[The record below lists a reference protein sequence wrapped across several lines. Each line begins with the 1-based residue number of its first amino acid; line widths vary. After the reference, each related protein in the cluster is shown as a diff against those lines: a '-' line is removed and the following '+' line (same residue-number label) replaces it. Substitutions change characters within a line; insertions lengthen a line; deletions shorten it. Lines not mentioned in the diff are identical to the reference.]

1 MKLQKIEFVGLPDGE
16 VEVRTEG
23 KAVFTLTPEHTEF
36 TNLFIELLIQKK
48 PVAYDK
54 LSERYKNSK
63 LNRPY
68 HDFLVTRGFIKCNF
82 ILHDN
87 RWDIDENGNFK
98 TEFIICPRMGEC
110 KECGLICNSPDN
122 MDLSTRETEILGLI
136 AAGNDNLE
144 IAELLYISINTVHTH
159 RTNILKKIGGN
170 NTADM
175 VRYYYEMVQK

>member
-1 MKLQKIEFVGLPDGE
+1 
-16 VEVRTEG
+16 
-23 KAVFTLTPEHTEF
+23 
-36 TNLFIELLIQKK
+36 
-48 PVAYDK
+48 
-54 LSERYKNSK
+54 
-63 LNRPY
+63 
-68 HDFLVTRGFIKCNF
+68 
-82 ILHDN
+82 
-87 RWDIDENGNFK
+87 
-98 TEFIICPRMGEC
+98 MGEC